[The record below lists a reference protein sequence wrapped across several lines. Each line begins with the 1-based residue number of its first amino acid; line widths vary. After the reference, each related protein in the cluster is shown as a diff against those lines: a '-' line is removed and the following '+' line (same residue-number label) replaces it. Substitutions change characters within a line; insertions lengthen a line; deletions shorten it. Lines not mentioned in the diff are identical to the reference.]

1 MTYPNI
7 TKAKFLS
14 RPNRFIAEVE
24 VDGRKE
30 IVHVKNTGRCREL
43 LTEGCEVWLTEPGT
57 VGRKTRYDL
66 VAVKKSTGVLF
77 NIDSQA
83 PNKAARE
90 WLDKQGF
97 DKVIPEFTYG
107 SSRVDFYMER
117 GSKKYLLEIKGCTL
131 EFDGVGYFP
140 DAPTERGVKHI
151 RELIRAKKEGYD
163 AAIGFVIQ
171 MDGVREVRPNT
182 ATHAEFGEALA
193 DAAEAGVRVL
203 FFICHVEPESL
214 VITGMAE
221 RKN

>member
-1 MTYPNI
+1 
-7 TKAKFLS
+7 
-14 RPNRFIAEVE
+14 
-24 VDGRKE
+24 
-30 IVHVKNTGRCREL
+30 
-43 LTEGCEVWLTEPGT
+43 
-57 VGRKTRYDL
+57 
-66 VAVKKSTGVLF
+66 
-77 NIDSQA
+77 
-83 PNKAARE
+83 
-90 WLDKQGF
+90 
-97 DKVIPEFTYG
+97 
-107 SSRVDFYMER
+107 MER

-163 AAIGFVIQ
+163 AAVGFVIQ

-214 VITGMAE
+214 VITDMTE